1 MVFII
6 GLYFVL
12 VYLAFFKFRWLP
24 LNGFT
29 KVALVAVGVFILLA
43 AVTALRLKT
52 PATTQA
58 TITTRIV
65 EIAPQV
71 SGRVAEMLI
80 QRSEIVEAGT
90 PLFSIDPTSYQAR
103 VDGLEAQLS
112 LSRLRLQQF
121 EELAAA
127 DAGSRFQL
135 QQAQSETRALESQ
148 LAGARFDL
156 DNTVVRAP
164 TRGMVPRLF
173 LAKGMQVSPS
183 KSVMTFLDTSLLRVG
198 GLFQQAAL
206 LHVKVGDR
214 ATVSFPAL
222 PGQVFESTV
231 VKIPEAIGDA
241 QLLATGQLPKVA
253 QMQTT
258 RQFPIYVELPEDFPE
273 HMKKIGL
280 AAVVYVHT
288 ENAGAI
294 SSVALAMQ
302 WISASLAVLI

>member
-1 MVFII
+1 
-6 GLYFVL
+6 
-12 VYLAFFKFRWLP
+12 
-24 LNGFT
+24 
-29 KVALVAVGVFILLA
+29 
-43 AVTALRLKT
+43 
-52 PATTQA
+52 
-58 TITTRIV
+58 
-65 EIAPQV
+65 
-71 SGRVAEMLI
+71 MLI